1 MRGFVQ
7 GSNDRVYAVSE
18 QGSDMGQAAQEKI
31 LVIGPSWVGDMVMA
45 QSLFMC
51 LKQQYPACQISVMAP
66 DWTLPLLHRMP
77 EVDASMPSEL
87 GHGELKLGLR
97 RAIGRRL
104 RGSFDRAIVLPNSLK
119 SALIPFHAGIPR
131 RTGWRGEWRQVL
143 LNDCRVLNKEA
154 FPLMVQRFAALAYPP
169 ADTPPA
175 HIPYPRLQARE
186 DSREELKERFKLK
199 LEKPVLAICAGA
211 EFGIAKQWPAHHY
224 AELVNALV
232 DTGWQVWFF
241 GSANDQ
247 LITESIL
254 ADVETSHLDHC
265 FNLAGATSLAEAID
279 LLSCADAVVSNDSGL
294 MHVAAALGKP
304 VTGIYGSTSADFT
317 PPLSERVKLLHTD
330 IECRPCFKRECPYGH
345 MRCLTELSPELAIA
359 AVKELTSS

>member
-1 MRGFVQ
+1 MVNAVSDQ
-7 GSNDRVYAVSE
+7 GSN
-18 QGSDMGQAAQEKI
+18 MGQAARENI

-51 LKQQYPACQISVMAP
+51 LKQQDPACHITVMAP
-66 DWTLPLLHRMP
+66 DWTLPLLHRML

-87 GHGELKLGLR
+87 GHGELKLGRR
-97 RAIGRRL
+97 RAIGRSL
-104 RGSFDRAIVLPNSLK
+104 RGKFDRAIVLPNSLK

-131 RTGWRGEWRQVL
+131 RTAWRGEWRQL
-143 LNDCRVLNKEA
+143 LLTDCRVLDKAA
-154 FPLMVQRFAALAYPP
+154 FPLMVQRFAALAYPQS
-169 ADTPPA
+169 DTPPA
-175 HIPYPRLQARE
+175 SIPYPRLQARE
-186 DSREELKERFKLK
+186 DSQEELKARFHLDTD
-199 LEKPVLAICAGA
+199 KPVLAICAGA

-232 DTGWQVWFF
+232 ECGWQAWFF

-254 ADVETSHLDHC
+254 ADVEPSHLNHC
-265 FNLAGATSLAEAID
+265 YNLTGTTSLAEAID
-279 LLSCADAVVSNDSGL
+279 LLSYADAVVSNDSGL

-304 VTGIYGSTSADFT
+304 VTGIYGSTSPDFT
-317 PPLSERVKLLHTD
+317 PPLSERVKLLYTD

-345 MRCLTELSPELAIA
+345 MRCLTELGPELAIA
-359 AVKELTSS
+359 AVEELTSS